1 MSKIIKII
9 DERETQKQKQKQK
22 KTHKKNR
29 TRGTAAITK
38 GWEINDFV
46 ERLSFFFNL
55 EWALSVISNKRE
67 LYESKDVAVKC
78 RCLKIWDLLSFLICS
93 QS

>member
-9 DERETQKQKQKQK
+9 DERETQKQNKKQKN
-22 KTHKKNR
+22 THTHTKNR

-46 ERLSFFFNL
+46 ERLS
-55 EWALSVISNKRE
+55 SVFSN
-67 LYESKDVAVKC
+67 
-78 RCLKIWDLLSFLICS
+78 
-93 QS
+93 

>member
-1 MSKIIKII
+1 MKEK
-9 DERETQKQKQKQK
+9 RKNKNKNK
-22 KTHKKNR
+22 KTHTKNR

-55 EWALSVISNKRE
+55 E
-67 LYESKDVAVKC
+67 
-78 RCLKIWDLLSFLICS
+78 
-93 QS
+93 